1 MDQAVK
7 SSTRARRTTDVV
19 ASLRDT
25 PEESP
30 TICTQTAVSG
40 PELGEE
46 NRSTYE
52 ASSFFSSN
60 SSPERTRIG
69 RKEQSQIMPRPDN
82 VVCNQDYSLSPLRA
96 AATCLLRVFSASMML
111 GPSCAL
117 IVILTSGTH
126 FVHDSINFA
135 WSFARPSS
143 L

>member
-69 RKEQSQIMPRPDN
+69 GAKSKVKSCLGQTTL
-82 VVCNQDYSLSPLRA
+82 Y
-96 AATCLLRVFSASMML
+96 ATK
-111 GPSCAL
+111 
-117 IVILTSGTH
+117 ITH
-126 FVHDSINFA
+126 F
-135 WSFARPSS
+135 R